1 MIDILYWYTEGA
13 LLSMIIV
20 TLCALI
26 TGTES
31 KEGIKT
37 ALTVGLIWPIA
48 WPLCIYMV
56 IKGRNKKQ

>member
-1 MIDILYWYTEGA
+1 MIDILYWYAEGA

-20 TLCALI
+20 ILCALI

-48 WPLCIYMV
+48 WPLCIYMI
-56 IKGRNKKQ
+56 IKGRNNKQ

>member
-1 MIDILYWYTEGA
+1 MTDVLYWYIEGA
-13 LLSMIIV
+13 LISMIIV

-48 WPLCIYMV
+48 WTLCV
-56 IKGRNKKQ
+56 CTTIKRRNKKQ